1 MSHLKRLY
9 VIRHG
14 RPSAT
19 WGGDDDDPGLDETGH
34 AQARTARDWL
44 MALPADHRPS
54 KVVSSPLRRCRE
66 TAEPT
71 ARALGVEIEVDP
83 LVGEIPTPAALSA
96 EERGPWLRKSFAG
109 TWAEIEG
116 DLDYDAWR
124 GEIAAS
130 LAARGDTAVFSHYVA
145 TNAVVSQ
152 LLGEP
157 KVLAFRPD
165 HASIT
170 VLETDGDT
178 LTLVELGREATTA
191 VL

>member
-1 MSHLKRLY
+1 MARLY
-9 VIRHG
+9 LIRHG
-14 RPSAT
+14 KPAAV
-19 WGGDDDDPGLDETGH
+19 WGGDDDDPGLDETGQT
-34 AQARTARDWL
+34 QARAARDWL
-44 MALPADHRPS
+44 LALPAGERPT

-71 ARALGVEIEVDP
+71 AAALGVAVEIDER
-83 LVGEIPTPAALSA
+83 VGEIPTPAALA
-96 EERGPWLRKSFAG
+96 VEARGPWLRKSFGG

-124 GEIAAS
+124 REIAGS
-130 LAARGDTAVFSHYVA
+130 LAARGNTAVFSHYVA
-145 TNAVVSQ
+145 TNAVVS
-152 LLGEP
+152 LLLDEP

-170 VLETDGDT
+170 ILETDGAT
-178 LTLVELGREATTA
+178 LALVEKGREATTG

>member
-1 MSHLKRLY
+1 MARLY
-9 VIRHG
+9 LIRHG
-14 RPSAT
+14 KPSST
-19 WGGDDDDPGLDETGH
+19 WGGGDDDPGLDEAGQ
-34 AQARTARDWL
+34 AQARAARDWL
-44 MALPADHRPS
+44 MALPQAERPT

-71 ARALGVEIEVDP
+71 AQALGVAIEVDAR
-83 LVGEIPTPAALSA
+83 VGEIPTPAALSL

-124 GEIAAS
+124 REIAAS
-130 LAARGDTAVFSHYVA
+130 LAARGHTAVFSHYVA
-145 TNAVVSQ
+145 TNAVVSA
-152 LLGEP
+152 LLGVP
-157 KVLAFRPD
+157 QVLAFRPD

-170 VLETDGDT
+170 VLETDGTT
-178 LTLVELGREATTA
+178 LTLVAKGREAATA